1 MVATSRSKRARQ
13 PAPTAEPEPARE
25 HEPEAIFVVGV
36 SRSGTTLLR
45 TVLQTSDR
53 IAIAMENHYVGH
65 VIPNYGARHQFA
77 RLGDLGDDDTIR
89 RIVEFIYSG
98 DYQKR
103 SRLREIS
110 PYWRWLIREIP
121 PAEVEQRLLAAER
134 TENGVYAALLRLYA
148 DFMGRPVMGEKTP
161 AHLNFVDTLLEWF
174 PRAKI
179 VQIVRDPRA
188 VYVSDAR
195 RRRGRP
201 TPPFSWLMRVPLA
214 FDAAVLVQT
223 TVAWSGAIRRHFRL
237 ARAYPDSYTML
248 RFEDLVR
255 QPEESLPQLFEFLG
269 VELPASATDVK
280 VVSRGFNLGAE
291 GLDAAAADRWREH
304 IHPMAVRLL
313 KLLLGRS
320 MRRLGYTD

>member
-1 MVATSRSKRARQ
+1 MPAQEADRSS
-13 PAPTAEPEPARE
+13 
-25 HEPEAIFVVGV
+25 EPEAIFVVGV

-65 VIPNYGARHQFA
+65 VIPNYGARHQFR
-77 RLGDLGDDDTIR
+77 RLGDPADDETIR

-98 DYQKR
+98 DYQKA

-121 PAEVEQRLLAAER
+121 PAEVEQRLLAADR
-134 TENGVYAALLRLYA
+134 TEAGIYAALLRLYA

-174 PRAKI
+174 PGAKVVHI
-179 VQIVRDPRA
+179 IRDPRA
-188 VYVSDAR
+188 IHISDSR

-201 TPPFSWLMRVPLA
+201 TPPYSWLMRVPLA
-214 FDAAVLVQT
+214 FESLILLQT
-223 TVAWSGAIRRHFRL
+223 ALAWSGAARRHARL
-237 ARAYPDSYTML
+237 SRSHPENYMMI

-255 QPEESLPQLFEFLG
+255 DPDNVLPRLFEFLG
-269 VELPASATDVK
+269 VALPATATDVK

-304 IHPMAVRLL
+304 IHPFADRVVR
-313 KLLLGRS
+313 LLLGRP

>member
-1 MVATSRSKRARQ
+1 MVSKSARGRPRAGQ
-13 PAPTAEPEPARE
+13 APAVDRE
-25 HEPEAIFVVGV
+25 REPEAIFVVGV

-77 RLGDLGDDDTIR
+77 LLGDLANDETIG

-98 DYQKR
+98 EYQKR

-110 PYWRWLIREIP
+110 PFWRWLIREIP
-121 PAEVEQRLLAAER
+121 PADLEQRLLAAER
-134 TENGVYAALLRLYA
+134 TERGIYAALLRLYA

-174 PRAKI
+174 PSAK
-179 VQIVRDPRA
+179 VVHIVRDPRG
-188 VYVSDAR
+188 VYVSDSR

-201 TPPFSWLMRVPLA
+201 TPPYSWLMRLPLA
-214 FDAAVLVQT
+214 FQSVMLVQT
-223 TVAWSGAIRRHFRL
+223 ALAWSGAARRHFRL
-237 ARAYPDSYTML
+237 ARVHPDNYAML

-255 QPEESLPQLFEFLG
+255 QPEESLPRLFEFLG
-269 VELPASATDVK
+269 VELPAGATDVK

-304 IHPMAVRLL
+304 LHPMAARVL

>member
-1 MVATSRSKRARQ
+1 MLATPSRKRPKAEA
-13 PAPTAEPEPARE
+13 APVVDRE
-25 HEPEAIFVVGV
+25 REPEAIFVVGV

-45 TVLQTSDR
+45 TVLETSDR

-65 VIPNYGARHQFA
+65 VIRNYGARHQFA
-77 RLGDLGDDDTIR
+77 RLGDLADDETIR

-98 DYQKR
+98 EYQKR

-110 PYWRWLIREIP
+110 PFWRWLIREIP
-121 PAEVEQRLLAAER
+121 PADVEHRLLAAQR
-134 TENGVYAALLRLYA
+134 TEQGIYAALLRLYA

-174 PRAKI
+174 PRAK
-179 VQIVRDPRA
+179 VVHIVRDPRA
-188 VYVSDAR
+188 VYVSDSR

-201 TPPFSWLMRVPLA
+201 SPPYSWLMRLPLA
-214 FDAAVLVQT
+214 FGAVMLVQT
-223 TVAWSGAIRRHFRL
+223 ALAWSGAARRHFRL
-237 ARAYPDSYTML
+237 ARVYPDQYAML

-255 QPEESLPQLFEFLG
+255 QPDESLPRLFDFLG
-269 VELPASATDVK
+269 VELPAGATDVK

-304 IHPMAVRLL
+304 LHPLAARLL
-313 KLLLGRS
+313 KLLLGRP